1 MTRMTDNEPHFSVE
15 TLPKAIEALR
25 SRAVFDVEEEVSRL
39 PPEAEQL
46 WLLSLAAL
54 DQAARFA
61 KLAVLARHSAP
72 APMGTQG
79 RPDYRRGKE
88 TP

>member
-1 MTRMTDNEPHFSVE
+1 
-15 TLPKAIEALR
+15 
-25 SRAVFDVEEEVSRL
+25 
-39 PPEAEQL
+39 
-46 WLLSLAAL
+46 LSLAAL